1 MGDWKEQDR
10 PLRIATPLGAD
21 TLFVRKFSAWEG
33 LSELFQFEFDVVA
46 ELATEV
52 PFDTLIGKE
61 ATLSIHRKT
70 GTRYF
75 SGIVRRMKSGMRDL
89 TFKTFRLEVVP
100 KFWLLTRNRTSRLFQ
115 HKTIPDILKQVLTG
129 LDVSYELQ
137 GDWKEREYVCQYQE
151 SDFNFACRLMEEC
164 GIYYFFKHTAG
175 SHSMVLA
182 NTPGSHPDIPFDST
196 ATFEELTNFFEMDE
210 DRVFTWTKGQ
220 EVRSPKVTVWDE
232 HFQLPNKHLDA
243 NKSIQ
248 DTVQVGKTSH
258 SLTAGSS
265 GAMELYEFPGEY
277 SRHFDGINKSGGE
290 QPDHLQWI
298 FTENSRIAGIRMQQ
312 EAVGALLMDGQSVN
326 SAFTAGHAFN
336 LTKHFSDDGAY
347 ILTSVEHQGQQPLR
361 TGESPYEYT
370 NTFACI
376 PRALPYRPQRN
387 TPIPSVQG
395 VQLATVVGPPG
406 EEIFPDKYGRVKVQ
420 FHWDREGKNDLES
433 SCWLRV
439 ATFWAGKQWG
449 AIHIP
454 RIGQEVLVSFEEGD
468 VDHPI
473 IVGSVYNADMM
484 PPYTLPDNKT
494 QSGVKSRSSKG
505 GSPANYNEFRMEDKK
520 GSEEILCHAEKDLTV
535 EVEHDETRTVMHNR
549 TTTIGPSPMSPGD
562 DTLTVQNNLNEKIN
576 NAQTTEAVTKIT
588 IKCGQS
594 SIVMD
599 PTSITISSLMIKI
612 DAQITLDEHA
622 MMTTIKSDA
631 ITTIKGAMVM
641 IN

>member
-10 PLRIATPLGAD
+10 PFRIATPLGTD

-52 PFDTLIGKE
+52 PFDSLMGKE

-70 GTRYF
+70 GTRYL
-75 SGIVRRMKSGMRDL
+75 SGIVRRVKAGMRDL

-164 GIYYFFKHTAG
+164 GIYYFFKHSAG

-182 NTPGSHPDIPFDST
+182 NTPGSHPDLPFDST
-196 ATFEELTNFFEMDE
+196 ATFEELTNFFELGE

-220 EVRSPKVTVWDE
+220 EVRSPQVTVWDE

-258 SLTAGSS
+258 SLTAGST

-326 SAFTAGHAFN
+326 SAFTAGHAFTLN
-336 LTKHFSDDGAY
+336 KHFSDDGPY

-361 TGESPYEYT
+361 TGEPAFEYT
-370 NTFACI
+370 NTFGCI

-420 FHWDREGKNDLES
+420 FHWDREGKNNLES

-439 ATFWAGKQWG
+439 ATFWAGKNWG

-494 QSGVKSRSSKG
+494 QSGVKSRSSKQG
-505 GSPANYNEFRMEDKK
+505 TAANYNEIRFEDKK
-520 GSEEILCHAEKDLTV
+520 GSEEILCHAERDLTV
-535 EVEHDETRTVMHNR
+535 EVERNR
-549 TTTIGPSPMSPGD
+549 TTTIGTSPMTPGD
-562 DTLTVQNNLNEKIN
+562 DTLTVMNNLSEKIN